1 MRFRYQIYPSS
12 RAIVARFTG
21 TWTLGELIKA
31 IHELWSH
38 PDYSPAFDGIVDLTA
53 RDVSVDIRELRP
65 VLDFVRDNPR
75 TSTGR
80 WAAVADSP
88 LATACGLIYRRALC
102 SRHAFDVF
110 STREAA
116 CEFVGFQL
124 GAGELFS
131 GQAEPQRN

>member
-21 TWTLGELIKA
+21 AWTLGELMKA
-31 IHELWSH
+31 INELWSD
-38 PDYSPAFDGIVDLTA
+38 PAYSPAFDGIVDITA
-53 RDVSVDIRELRP
+53 KDVSVDVRELRP
-65 VLDFVRDNPR
+65 VLEFVRGNAN

-80 WAAVADSP
+80 WAAVAASP
-88 LATACGLIYRRALC
+88 LATACGLIYRRALS

-131 GQAEPQRN
+131 RHAEPQRG